1 MALNAGKNSY
11 QGIIDWIN
19 STAVNGNAGVSRYA
33 DAATSATKAAQL
45 TTGRKLRIQDT
56 ASSPHSGA
64 KIEFNGTADIDIP
77 LPTTIAATT
86 FIGNLTGNVT
96 GNLTGTADTAVKL
109 SSSAGAG
116 DKPIY
121 FSSGKPVAC
130 GSSLAVNITGNCGG
144 SSATCTGNSGSATKL
159 NITGLVGESYKPV
172 YFSNGSPVACS
183 QLGNGSSNFPV
194 YIPTSAPSNPQNG
207 MIWIES

>member
-11 QGIIDWIN
+11 QGIIDWIT

-33 DAATSATKAAQL
+33 DAATSATKSAQL
-45 TTGRKLRIQDT
+45 TTARKFNIKDT
-56 ASSPHSGA
+56 ATTPHTGS
-64 KIEFNGTADIDIP
+64 KVEFNGTADIEIP
-77 LPTTIAATT
+77 LPSTISAT

-96 GNLTGTADTAVKL
+96 GNVTGTADTAVKL

-116 DKPIY
+116 NKPIY

-130 GSSLAVNITGNCGG
+130 GSSLDVSITGDCGG
-144 SSATCTGNSGSATKL
+144 SSATCTGNAGSATKL
-159 NITGLVGESYKPV
+159 NITGLVGETYKPV

-183 QLGNGSSNFPV
+183 QLGNGNKNFPV
-194 YIPTSAPSNPQNG
+194 YIPTSAPDNPQNG